1 MFGAGWINP
10 KRFSVLVN
18 GRTADLEVMNSG
30 KKTPA
35 PMGCRRAAKTKIQ
48 KYYAL
53 VAAAAFFA
61 AFAALAAVEALRRR
75 LVFGGVAGA
84 SPISSAVMML
94 VTKSLGP

>member
-1 MFGAGWINP
+1 M
-10 KRFSVLVN
+10 LVN
-18 GRTADLEVMNSG
+18 RQKCRLGSDEFSG
-30 KKTPA
+30 KKNACTDWA
-35 PMGCRRAAKTKIQ
+35 QASKTKLQ
-48 KYYAL
+48 KYHAL

-84 SPISSAVMML
+84 SPINSAVMML

>member
-1 MFGAGWINP
+1 MFCCGWINP

-18 GRTADLEVMNSG
+18 GRTADLPVMNSG
-30 KKTPA
+30 KKNA
-35 PMGCRRAAKTKIQ
+35 CSDWLQASKTKIQ
-48 KYYAL
+48 KYYA
-53 VAAAAFFA
+53 VEAAAAFFA

>member
-1 MFGAGWINP
+1 
-10 KRFSVLVN
+10 VLVN
-18 GRTADLEVMNSG
+18 GRTADLEVMNSE

-35 PMGCRRAAKTKIQ
+35 PFGVQASKSKIQ

>member
-1 MFGAGWINP
+1 MFCAGWINP
-10 KRFSVLVN
+10 KRYSVLVN
-18 GRTADLEVMNSG
+18 GRNCRLGSDEFS
-30 KKTPA
+30 KKNACTDWVQA
-35 PMGCRRAAKTKIQ
+35 SVTKIQ
-48 KYYAL
+48 KYYAV